1 MKKNS
6 AITQLLTVL
15 LLAGC
20 SQNEVTDVNPDSH
33 PAVGFGVYTGLA
45 TRGVDMTT
53 ESMKDSPSDAEKY
66 GGFGIMGYF
75 TGQETFE
82 NVKNTVTAGYMY
94 NQAAEYD
101 SKTSAWTYSPVKYWP
116 NRDGDKISF
125 FAYAPYESNGQSG
138 TKTGITISAATEA
151 GIPYINFSLKK
162 ENELTKMVDLVVAD
176 ALDQQYTQANGGK
189 VSFNFKHTLSRISF
203 KAKLGSGDFTGM
215 DGNNSFV
222 YITHMWIVGKDHG
235 TTAESGNLSLTN
247 LSAASNTGSKFYT
260 SAKWSQLHWNYENA
274 IIPDKDFSL
283 DNILALEKEGIIE
296 TDATTGHEGSVKG
309 IKLTAESQKTP
320 VSLFPEKQ
328 YLYLIPVGDND
339 ADVTKNSG
347 CAEGDIKIGFH
358 YDIVTKDNTSSG
370 SSKYIASHAE
380 SVISLPKGHM
390 KRNES
395 YLYTLQINLH
405 EIKIEEAKVENWS
418 DITNDVTIE

>member
-1 MKKNS
+1 
-6 AITQLLTVL
+6 
-15 LLAGC
+15 
-20 SQNEVTDVNPDSH
+20 
-33 PAVGFGVYTGLA
+33 
-45 TRGVDMTT
+45 
-53 ESMKDSPSDAEKY
+53 
-66 GGFGIMGYF
+66 
-75 TGQETFE
+75 
-82 NVKNTVTAGYMY
+82 
-94 NQAAEYD
+94 
-101 SKTSAWTYSPVKYWP
+101 
-116 NRDGDKISF
+116 
-125 FAYAPYESNGQSG
+125 
-138 TKTGITISAATEA
+138 
-151 GIPYINFSLKK
+151 
-162 ENELTKMVDLVVAD
+162 
-176 ALDQQYTQANGGK
+176 
-189 VSFNFKHTLSRISF
+189 
-203 KAKLGSGDFTGM
+203 M

-247 LSAASNTGSKFYT
+247 LSAASNPGSKFYT

-274 IIPDKDFSL
+274 AIPDKDFSL

-296 TDATTGHEGSVKG
+296 TNATTGHEGSVKG

>member
-1 MKKNS
+1 MKRTS

-75 TGQETFE
+75 TGQETFD

-94 NQAAEYD
+94 NQAVEYD

-162 ENELTKMVDLVVAD
+162 ENELTL
-176 ALDQQYTQANGGK
+176 
-189 VSFNFKHTLSRISF
+189 
-203 KAKLGSGDFTGM
+203 
-215 DGNNSFV
+215 
-222 YITHMWIVGKDHG
+222 
-235 TTAESGNLSLTN
+235 
-247 LSAASNTGSKFYT
+247 
-260 SAKWSQLHWNYENA
+260 KW
-274 IIPDKDFSL
+274 
-283 DNILALEKEGIIE
+283 
-296 TDATTGHEGSVKG
+296 
-309 IKLTAESQKTP
+309 
-320 VSLFPEKQ
+320 
-328 YLYLIPVGDND
+328 
-339 ADVTKNSG
+339 
-347 CAEGDIKIGFH
+347 
-358 YDIVTKDNTSSG
+358 
-370 SSKYIASHAE
+370 
-380 SVISLPKGHM
+380 
-390 KRNES
+390 
-395 YLYTLQINLH
+395 
-405 EIKIEEAKVENWS
+405 
-418 DITNDVTIE
+418 

>member
-101 SKTSAWTYSPVKYWP
+101 SKNSAWTYSPVKYWP

-274 IIPDKDFSL
+274 VIPDKDFSL

-358 YDIVTKDNTSSG
+358 YDIVTKDNTSSS

-395 YLYTLQINLH
+395 
-405 EIKIEEAKVENWS
+405 
-418 DITNDVTIE
+418 

>member
-1 MKKNS
+1 MKRTS

-75 TGQETFE
+75 TGQETFD

-94 NQAAEYD
+94 NQAVEYD

-235 TTAESGNLSLTN
+235 TTAESGNLS
-247 LSAASNTGSKFYT
+247 
-260 SAKWSQLHWNYENA
+260 
-274 IIPDKDFSL
+274 
-283 DNILALEKEGIIE
+283 
-296 TDATTGHEGSVKG
+296 
-309 IKLTAESQKTP
+309 P
-320 VSLFPEKQ
+320 VSYTHL
-328 YLYLIPVGDND
+328 
-339 ADVTKNSG
+339 T
-347 CAEGDIKIGFH
+347 
-358 YDIVTKDNTSSG
+358 
-370 SSKYIASHAE
+370 
-380 SVISLPKGHM
+380 LP
-390 KRNES
+390 
-395 YLYTLQINLH
+395 T
-405 EIKIEEAKVENWS
+405 
-418 DITNDVTIE
+418 T